1 MRPFDADADAI
12 TASAGN
18 FWLFFPPRS
27 RRCQTWTYRSPSRH
41 PRARLHTLRSRLV
54 PACMPV
60 VSQASHHLSN
70 RAKPAHSRPGAG
82 SRVAGPRVVT
92 RRTNFVRSSGNTT
105 AMADDGVS
113 FVSAAQAKE
122 IDEKLM
128 GPEFGFSIDQ
138 LMELA
143 GLSVASALCEV
154 YPPRSHS
161 RVLVLCGPGNN
172 GGDGLVAARHLF
184 HFGYEVE
191 VCYPK
196 RTDRPIYNGLVTQ
209 LSTLGIPFVDAETLR
224 GGDPLVTTC
233 DVVVDALFG
242 FSFTGAPRAPFDALL
257 ELLNPHNSPPPIVAV
272 DIPSGWSVDEGD
284 ESGEGMRPELLVS
297 LTAPKLGAKTFKG
310 PHHFVGGRF
319 VPPAIAEEFEL
330 VLPQYMGS
338 DQCARVSGLLTPG
351 GGGFGFIKGPTVG
364 GVLMKS
370 PANES
375 AEEAKRPPGYWDTSS
390 DEDE

>member
-1 MRPFDADADAI
+1 
-12 TASAGN
+12 
-18 FWLFFPPRS
+18 
-27 RRCQTWTYRSPSRH
+27 
-41 PRARLHTLRSRLV
+41 
-54 PACMPV
+54 
-60 VSQASHHLSN
+60 
-70 RAKPAHSRPGAG
+70 
-82 SRVAGPRVVT
+82 
-92 RRTNFVRSSGNTT
+92 
-105 AMADDGVS
+105 MADDGVS

-224 GGDPLVTTC
+224 GGDPLVTTR

-297 LTAPKLGAKTFKG
+297 LTAPKPEISRTRTQARPSCPVISSRALFISLG
-310 PHHFVGGRF
+310 
-319 VPPAIAEEFEL
+319 
-330 VLPQYMGS
+330 MG
-338 DQCARVSGLLTPG
+338 L
-351 GGGFGFIKGPTVG
+351 
-364 GVLMKS
+364 
-370 PANES
+370 
-375 AEEAKRPPGYWDTSS
+375 
-390 DEDE
+390 

>member
-1 MRPFDADADAI
+1 
-12 TASAGN
+12 
-18 FWLFFPPRS
+18 
-27 RRCQTWTYRSPSRH
+27 
-41 PRARLHTLRSRLV
+41 
-54 PACMPV
+54 
-60 VSQASHHLSN
+60 
-70 RAKPAHSRPGAG
+70 
-82 SRVAGPRVVT
+82 
-92 RRTNFVRSSGNTT
+92 
-105 AMADDGVS
+105 MADDGVS

-122 IDEKLM
+122 IDEKLT

-351 GGGFGFIKGPTVG
+351 GGGFGFIKGPTMG

>member
-1 MRPFDADADAI
+1 
-12 TASAGN
+12 
-18 FWLFFPPRS
+18 
-27 RRCQTWTYRSPSRH
+27 
-41 PRARLHTLRSRLV
+41 
-54 PACMPV
+54 
-60 VSQASHHLSN
+60 
-70 RAKPAHSRPGAG
+70 
-82 SRVAGPRVVT
+82 
-92 RRTNFVRSSGNTT
+92 
-105 AMADDGVS
+105 MADDGVS

-154 YPPRSHS
+154 YPPIPQQGARAV
-161 RVLVLCGPGNN
+161 RPGNN

-242 FSFTGAPRAPFDALL
+242 FSFTGAPRAPFDARC
-257 ELLNPHNSPPPIVAV
+257 
-272 DIPSGWSVDEGD
+272 WS
-284 ESGEGMRPELLVS
+284 S
-297 LTAPKLGAKTFKG
+297 
-310 PHHFVGGRF
+310 
-319 VPPAIAEEFEL
+319 
-330 VLPQYMGS
+330 
-338 DQCARVSGLLTPG
+338 
-351 GGGFGFIKGPTVG
+351 
-364 GVLMKS
+364 
-370 PANES
+370 
-375 AEEAKRPPGYWDTSS
+375 
-390 DEDE
+390 

>member
-1 MRPFDADADAI
+1 
-12 TASAGN
+12 
-18 FWLFFPPRS
+18 
-27 RRCQTWTYRSPSRH
+27 
-41 PRARLHTLRSRLV
+41 
-54 PACMPV
+54 
-60 VSQASHHLSN
+60 
-70 RAKPAHSRPGAG
+70 
-82 SRVAGPRVVT
+82 
-92 RRTNFVRSSGNTT
+92 
-105 AMADDGVS
+105 MADVS

-224 GGDPLVTTC
+224 GGDPLVTTR

-242 FSFTGAPRAPFDALL
+242 FSFTGAPRAPFDTLL
-257 ELLNPHNSPPPIVAV
+257 ELLTRATLLR
-272 DIPSGWSVDEGD
+272 PSSRWTFLRG
-284 ESGEGMRPELLVS
+284 
-297 LTAPKLGAKTFKG
+297 GASTKET
-310 PHHFVGGRF
+310 R
-319 VPPAIAEEFEL
+319 A
-330 VLPQYMGS
+330 
-338 DQCARVSGLLTPG
+338 
-351 GGGFGFIKGPTVG
+351 
-364 GVLMKS
+364 
-370 PANES
+370 
-375 AEEAKRPPGYWDTSS
+375 AKVCDPSCSCR
-390 DEDE
+390 

>member
-1 MRPFDADADAI
+1 
-12 TASAGN
+12 
-18 FWLFFPPRS
+18 
-27 RRCQTWTYRSPSRH
+27 
-41 PRARLHTLRSRLV
+41 
-54 PACMPV
+54 
-60 VSQASHHLSN
+60 
-70 RAKPAHSRPGAG
+70 
-82 SRVAGPRVVT
+82 
-92 RRTNFVRSSGNTT
+92 
-105 AMADDGVS
+105 MADDGVS

-224 GGDPLVTTC
+224 GGDPLVTTRE
-233 DVVVDALFG
+233 VVVDALFG

-257 ELLNPHNSPPPIVAV
+257 ELLNPRNSPPPIVAV
-272 DIPSGWSVDEGD
+272 DIPSGWSVDE
-284 ESGEGMRPELLVS
+284 
-297 LTAPKLGAKTFKG
+297 
-310 PHHFVGGRF
+310 
-319 VPPAIAEEFEL
+319 
-330 VLPQYMGS
+330 
-338 DQCARVSGLLTPG
+338 
-351 GGGFGFIKGPTVG
+351 
-364 GVLMKS
+364 
-370 PANES
+370 
-375 AEEAKRPPGYWDTSS
+375 
-390 DEDE
+390 